1 MKKLLSTVAL
11 ALVAALLL
19 ATPSDAQKP
28 GKMKLVYK
36 PGMGDTLKYRVTV
49 EGDTAMTANNR
60 TESEKMNVVIAF
72 EQTVLHLNKETG
84 NADLQITI
92 KEARAKGSDGKTT
105 DLAETIGKTVYATM
119 KPSGEMLGVT
129 SFDPNFDPNQMS
141 VPFPDKPIGPGDSWT
156 QSVKAGAQVP
166 VPIEAKYTL
175 AEFTEFKGRK
185 VAVIDEDIRVPEA
198 EKKNGISARTVGKL
212 YFDYE
217 KGILLRNHL
226 RMEMTMNTEL
236 RNDDPKL
243 GPPAKKVS
251 TKVKMTTKMELED

>member
-1 MKKLLSTVAL
+1 MKMFFRSVAL
-11 ALVAALLL
+11 TLAAALLL
-19 ATPSDAQKP
+19 ATPSLAAKP
-28 GKMKLVYK
+28 GKMRLVYK
-36 PGMGDTLKYRVTV
+36 PGMGDTMKYRVAV
-49 EGDTAMTANNR
+49 EGDTAMTVAGR
-60 TESEKMNVVIAF
+60 TESEKMNVVISF
-72 EQTVLHLNKETG
+72 EQTVLHLNKQTG
-84 NADLQITI
+84 AADLQITI
-92 KEARAKGSDGKTT
+92 KEAKATGSDGKVT

-119 KPSGEMLGVT
+119 KPTGEMLGVT

-141 VPFPDKPIGPGDSWT
+141 VPFPEKEIGAGDSWT
-156 QSVKAGAQVP
+156 QSVKASAQVP

-185 VAVIDEDIRVPEA
+185 VAVIDEDIRVPES
-198 EKKNGISARTVGKL
+198 EKKSGISARTVGKL

-217 KGILLRNHL
+217 KGVLLRNHL

-243 GPPAKKVS
+243 GPPTKKVV